1 MSLSR
6 RRLLGLA
13 ALASAGPAAGCRG
26 VILDDIADIDGL
38 ADRGLAADLAAQATA
53 AARRRGIA
61 VPTPGP
67 RARDFGIDTDI
78 ALTAAGAFYVMK
90 YGTVPSIDAAAFRLV
105 VDGDVARRVEL
116 TLADLRALPAATLM
130 RTLECISN
138 PAGGTLIGNA
148 VWGGVP
154 FADVLRLAAPDPA
167 ARELK
172 LTCADGYHTGVPLD
186 LAVDPRSY
194 LALTM
199 NGAPLAAAH
208 GFPVRCLFPG
218 RYGQKQPKWLTGIT
232 VQRTRHAGHWE
243 AQGWSDSAEIRIN
256 SRVDAPRDHATV
268 RPPAT
273 LRGVAFA
280 DLSGVA
286 AVELVV
292 DNRAAGAAVLRRA
305 PEPFRDL
312 VWTEWEWAWPGPPPG
327 NHVVLVRAADGAGR
341 RQHRAREHVLGG
353 TFPDGTSE
361 MHKLRLFV
369 PPAG

>member
-13 ALASAGPAAGCRG
+13 ALASAGSAGGCRG
-26 VILDDIADIDGL
+26 VILDDAADIEGL
-38 ADRGLAADLAAQATA
+38 ADRELAADLAAQATA
-53 AARRRGIA
+53 VARRRGIV

-78 ALTAAGAFYVMK
+78 ALTPADAFYVMK
-90 YGTVPSIDAAAFRLV
+90 YGTVPAVDADAFRLRI
-105 VDGDVARRVEL
+105 DGAVARPVDL
-116 TLADLRALPAATLM
+116 TLDDLRALPAVTLM

-154 FADVLRLAAPDPA
+154 FADVLRLAAPDPGA
-167 ARELK
+167 AELK
-172 LTCADGYHTGVPLD
+172 LTSADGYHTGVPVS
-186 LAVDPRSY
+186 LATDPRAY

-199 NGAPLAAAH
+199 NGAPLTAEH
-208 GFPVRCLFPG
+208 GFPARCLFPG

-232 VQRTRHAGHWE
+232 VQRARHAGHWE
-243 AQGWSDSAEIRIN
+243 SQGWSETAEIRIN
-256 SRVDAPRDHATV
+256 ARMDAPRDHATV
-268 RPPAT
+268 RAPVT
-273 LRGVAFA
+273 LRGVAFS

-286 AVELVV
+286 AVELVIG
-292 DNRAAGAAVLRRA
+292 NRTVGPAALRRA
-305 PEPFRDL
+305 PEPYRDL
-312 VWTEWEWAWPGPPPG
+312 TWTEWEWVWRDPPPG

-361 MHKLRLFV
+361 MHRVRLFV
-369 PPAG
+369 PAAT